1 MVSSGEGPG
10 GYMCIHTFEL
20 QPTVIGLACL
30 CVYVFVCFINV
41 KFVNK
46 NIVDDNL

>member
-1 MVSSGEGPG
+1 VGKALGAT
-10 GYMCIHTFEL
+10 CAFHTFEL